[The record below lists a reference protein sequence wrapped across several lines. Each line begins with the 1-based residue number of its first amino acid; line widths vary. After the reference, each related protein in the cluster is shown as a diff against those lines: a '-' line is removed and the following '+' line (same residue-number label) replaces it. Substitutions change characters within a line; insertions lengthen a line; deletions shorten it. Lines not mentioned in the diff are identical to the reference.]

1 MAVNLKQSV
10 LKNLDPF
17 LPLLFKVQ
25 FKNSTLKVSE
35 MEFTIIAL
43 SPFQARSVN
52 YSFLSFRERAKR
64 NKSKG

>member
-52 YSFLSFRERAKR
+52 YPFLSFRERAKR

>member
-43 SPFQARSVN
+43 SPFQACSVN